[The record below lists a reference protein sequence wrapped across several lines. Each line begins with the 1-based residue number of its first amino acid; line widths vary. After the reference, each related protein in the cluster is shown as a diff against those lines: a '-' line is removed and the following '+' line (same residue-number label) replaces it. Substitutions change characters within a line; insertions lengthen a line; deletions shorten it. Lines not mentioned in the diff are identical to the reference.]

1 MYSIVDDRHC
11 FNQGVRLM
19 FRKTTSGFKAA
30 LIITA
35 TLFAPALSNS
45 SPAIAE
51 TPAVV
56 QDADTVAAAQNLLQT
71 MGFKTNLQPLFATF
85 ADRMKLA
92 VAADPGLRNT
102 PLDVRQLALQLCHQS
117 EDELLADV
125 AKYYATRF
133 TADELRA
140 AQVFYASPVGA
151 LFLDFN
157 REQAA
162 GPATRESASSA
173 FVKRFAAD
181 QRTAIVRFLS
191 GEVGQ
196 KMLRLQPELSTK
208 IKEIAGEWGLK
219 IGFDLERAIRSNRPA
234 TLSRI

>member
-1 MYSIVDDRHC
+1 
-11 FNQGVRLM
+11 M
-19 FRKTTSGFKAA
+19 FRKTTSGFKSA

-35 TLFAPALSNS
+35 TFFAPACSNS

-56 QDADTVAAAQNLLQT
+56 QDTGAVAAAQNLLQT

-85 ADRMKLA
+85 ADRIKLA
-92 VAADPGLRNT
+92 VAADPALRNT
-102 PLDVRQLALQLCHQS
+102 PLDVRQLTLQLCHQS
-117 EDELLADV
+117 EDDLLADV

-133 TADELRA
+133 TADELRETEA
-140 AQVFYASPVGA
+140 FYASPAGK

-157 REQAA
+157 REQAT
-162 GPATRESASSA
+162 GPATRESASSE
-173 FVKRFAAD
+173 FVKRFTAD
-181 QRTAIVRFLS
+181 QRLAFVRHLGS
-191 GEVGQ
+191 AVGQ
-196 KMLRLQPELSTK
+196 KYVRLQPELKTK

-219 IGFDLERAIRSNRPA
+219 IGFDIERAIRSNRSA

>member
-1 MYSIVDDRHC
+1 MLC
-11 FNQGVRLM
+11 
-19 FRKTTSGFKAA
+19 KTTSGFKSA

-35 TLFAPALSNS
+35 TLFAPALSTS
-45 SPAIAE
+45 SPALAE

-56 QDADTVAAAQNLLQT
+56 QEADTVAAARNLLQT

-92 VAADPGLRNT
+92 VAADPALRNA

-117 EDELLADV
+117 EDDLFADV
-125 AKYYATRF
+125 ARYYATRF
-133 TADELRA
+133 TADELREA
-140 AQVFYASPVGA
+140 EAFYASPVGA

-157 REQAA
+157 RQQLTS
-162 GPATRESASSA
+162 PATRESASSA
-173 FVKRFAAD
+173 FVKRFSAD
-181 QRTAIVRFLS
+181 QRTAIVRYLN
-191 GEVGQ
+191 GTVGQ

-234 TLSRI
+234 KLSRA

>member
-1 MYSIVDDRHC
+1 
-11 FNQGVRLM
+11 M
-19 FRKTTSGFKAA
+19 FRKTTRGFKTA

-56 QDADTVAAAQNLLQT
+56 QDTDAVAAAQNLLQT
-71 MGFKTNLQPLFATF
+71 LGFKTTLQPLFATF
-85 ADRMKLA
+85 ADRIKLA
-92 VAADPGLRNT
+92 VAADPALRST
-102 PLDVRQLALQLCHQS
+102 PLDVRQLTLQLCHQS
-117 EDELLADV
+117 EDDLIADV
-125 AKYYATRF
+125 ARYYATRF

-140 AQVFYASPVGA
+140 AQTFYASPVGA

-157 REQAA
+157 REQLTSA
-162 GPATRESASSA
+162 GESASSA
-173 FVKRFAAD
+173 FVRRFSAD

-191 GEVGQ
+191 SEVGR
-196 KMLRLQPELSTK
+196 KMLRLQPELKTK

-219 IGFDLERAIRSNRPA
+219 IGFDIERAIRSNRPA
-234 TLSRI
+234 TLSQI